1 MRKVILS
8 LLIIL
13 FCNSCFAER
22 LLPVDFIGQPQM
34 LLKDSNVN
42 ACGIRFVGLQS
53 PADASDNAAPIWI
66 ADASFMLYRNN
77 IGLVKA
83 LISEST
89 VGELYK
95 KNKKETQKT
104 FNTFWMKADNN
115 PATTPIKGRAV
126 DGESAGS
133 KIYATE
139 TDSVISLYSAVMSG
153 EQIKLAYKFKDETK
167 SMILYGKVS
176 LSEDDFKQ
184 IKGCIDEL
192 ATLIAKDTLPENSK

>member
-1 MRKVILS
+1 
-8 LLIIL
+8 
-13 FCNSCFAER
+13 
-22 LLPVDFIGQPQM
+22 
-34 LLKDSNVN
+34 
-42 ACGIRFVGLQS
+42 
-53 PADASDNAAPIWI
+53 
-66 ADASFMLYRNN
+66 
-77 IGLVKA
+77 
-83 LISEST
+83 
-89 VGELYK
+89 
-95 KNKKETQKT
+95 
-104 FNTFWMKADNN
+104 MKADNN